1 LNSFHLEKQDTEKNE
16 YKLFSVA
23 AKCGFTRIG
32 ESYLFQYSP
41 EKTIERM
48 IEKREYKLKL
58 NS

>member
-1 LNSFHLEKQDTEKNE
+1 
-16 YKLFSVA
+16 LFSVA

-41 EKTIERM
+41 EKTIQRM
-48 IEKREYKLKL
+48 IEKRAYKLKL